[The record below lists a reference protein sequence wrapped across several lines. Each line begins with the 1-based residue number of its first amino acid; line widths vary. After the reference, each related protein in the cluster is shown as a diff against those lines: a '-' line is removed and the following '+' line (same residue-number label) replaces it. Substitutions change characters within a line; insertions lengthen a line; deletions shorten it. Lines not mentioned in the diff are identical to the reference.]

1 MRRLLR
7 LARVWAV
14 LTLLGFAAVLPAQ
27 PVVAQP
33 LIPPQA
39 LAERAPLDDMI
50 RQGELLERE
59 RRWSDALSFYESA
72 IRSHPEG
79 NELQTRLVVARAHL
93 DIARRFADSSY
104 LLSLERLSESQAL
117 ELYSEVLLK
126 VDTYHVTEPNW
137 RQLVAR
143 GALQLDIAV
152 TEPAFADR
160 FPQLVSLDGAAT
172 RGESLQA
179 AAQRAEITNRRDA
192 VDAVAALSRLAAR
205 QSGIAPQVAV
215 LEFTCAATSALD
227 QYSTYLTGNQ
237 LDEVFSQIE
246 GNFVGL
252 GIELK
257 AEDHTLLIVHV
268 IPGGPAAE
276 AGVLA
281 QERIVEVDG
290 KSTQTLSADTAA
302 DLLKGPEF
310 SMVEIALKNP
320 AGGVR
325 TLRLQR
331 RRVEVPSVQDVQML
345 DPTNGIAYLKVTS
358 FQKNTNQDV
367 ERALWS
373 LYHQGM
379 RALIVDVRG
388 NPGGLLNA
396 AVEVA
401 DQFLSSGV
409 IVSTRGRSTRED
421 FDYQAQAAGTWRVP
435 LVVLIDGDSASASEI
450 FAAAMHDHRRGTVVG
465 QRSYG
470 KGSVQGI
477 FPLNRYKS
485 GVRLTTSKFYA
496 PSGQAISDR
505 GVTPH
510 VVVPLDQSHLVA
522 RVTDQGQPISSGA
535 DRTLATG
542 LDIARQAAVQ
552 PLAGRTN

>member
-1 MRRLLR
+1 MV
-7 LARVWAV
+7 LA
-14 LTLLGFAAVLPAQ
+14 LLGLAAETPAQ
-27 PVVAQP
+27 RLDAQP
-33 LIPPQA
+33 LVPPQA
-39 LAERAPLDDMI
+39 LAARGPLDDVI

-59 RRWSDALSFYESA
+59 RRWSDALSFYEEA
-72 IRSHPEG
+72 VRSHPER
-79 NELQTRLVVARAHL
+79 NELQNRLVVARAHL

-104 LLSLERLSESQAL
+104 LASLERLSEPQAL

-126 VDTYHVTEPNW
+126 VDTYHVHEPNW
-137 RQLVAR
+137 RELVAR

-172 RGESLQA
+172 RGDSVQA
-179 AAQRAEITNRRDA
+179 AVQRAEIASRRDA
-192 VDAVAALSRLAAR
+192 VDAVASLSRLAAR
-205 QSGIAPQVAV
+205 QLGVSPQVAV
-215 LEFTCAATSALD
+215 LEFTCAAAAALD
-227 QYSTYLTGNQ
+227 QYSAYLTGNQ

-257 AEDHTLLIVHV
+257 AEEHSLLIVNV

-281 QERIVEVDG
+281 QERIVAVDG
-290 KSTQTLSADTAA
+290 MSTQTMSADTAA
-302 DLLKGPEF
+302 DRLKGPEL
-310 SMVEIALKNP
+310 SLVEIALQDP
-320 AGGVR
+320 AGAVR

-331 RRVEVPSVQDVQML
+331 RRVDVPSVQDVQML
-345 DPTNGIAYLKVTS
+345 DATCGVAYLKLTS

-379 RALIVDVRG
+379 RSLIVDVRG

-409 IVSTRGRSTRED
+409 IVSTRGRSSRED
-421 FDYQAQAAGTWRVP
+421 FDYRAQPAGTWRVP

-450 FAAAMHDHRRGTVVG
+450 FAAAMHDYRRGTVVG

-485 GVRLTTSKFYA
+485 GIRLTTSKFYA

-510 VVVPLDQSHLVA
+510 VAVPIDQSQLVA
-522 RVTDQGQPISSGA
+522 RVTDRGQPIPAGV

-542 LDIARQAAVQ
+542 LDLARQAAGQ
-552 PLAGRTN
+552 PPVGRAN